1 MKKKKRLRLKTNIT
15 KVSLMNLK
23 QTHEFT
29 PGVYI
34 INKNNI
40 EWGIGRVQSSIN
52 EIVTINFEHVG
63 KKVVNIKKVSLNT
76 VELK

>member
-1 MKKKKRLRLKTNIT
+1 MKKKKRLRLKTDIT
-15 KVSLMNLK
+15 KVDLMNLK
-23 QTHEFT
+23 QAHEFT

-40 EWGIGRVQSSIN
+40 EWGMGRVQSSIN

-63 KKVVNIKKVSLNT
+63 KKVINIKKVSLNT
-76 VELK
+76 IEFK